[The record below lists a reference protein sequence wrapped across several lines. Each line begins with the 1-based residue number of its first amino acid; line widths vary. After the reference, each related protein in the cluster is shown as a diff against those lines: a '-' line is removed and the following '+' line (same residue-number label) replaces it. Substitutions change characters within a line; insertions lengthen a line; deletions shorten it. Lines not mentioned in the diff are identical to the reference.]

1 MTKHID
7 LAELKNQTFS
17 VLGEK
22 LFLKAMTSELVE
34 DRYINWMND
43 YEVTKYTEQKY
54 RNNNRKDVEDFVK
67 SKYQSEA
74 DLLFGIF
81 YNKSHIGNIKLGPI
95 DFNHMVSDISYFIG
109 DKSMWGK
116 GISTKVI
123 GIVVEI
129 AFNVVGLEKVTAGV
143 YENNTGSIVVLEKNG
158 FVLEGVKR
166 SQVLFEGK
174 RIDGAIYG
182 RIKNDV
188 GRVD

>member
-17 VLGEK
+17 VLGEI
-22 LFLKAMTSELVE
+22 LILKVMTSELVE
-34 DRYINWMND
+34 DRYVNWMND
-43 YEVTKYTEQKY
+43 YEITKYTEQKY
-54 RNNNRKDVEDFVK
+54 RSHNRKDVEDFVRT
-67 SKYQSEA
+67 KYQSEA

-81 YNKSHIGNIKLGPI
+81 SNKLHVGNIKLGPI

-109 DKSMWGK
+109 DRSMWGK

-123 GIVVEI
+123 GTVVEI
-129 AFNVVGLEKVTAGV
+129 AFDVVGLEKVTAGV
-143 YENNTGSIVVLEKNG
+143 YEKNTSSIVVLEKNG

-174 RIDGAIYG
+174 RIDFAIYG
-182 RIKNDV
+182 RIKDDV